1 LAEATYSDQNKSRF
15 EFKLRE
21 SSFCNQYL
29 MLAETDQEEDKSL
42 SLTDQD
48 QPIKELQKQLTQG
61 FSRVSMHLKQ
71 QDEMI
76 VTQGTQGG
84 KVVETG
90 EFKAAVQQAVDE
102 SMKEVTERHTREIA
116 ELKESQQEMMRLLK
130 ESLGKE

>member
-1 LAEATYSDQNKSRF
+1 
-15 EFKLRE
+15 
-21 SSFCNQYL
+21 
-29 MLAETDQEEDKSL
+29 
-42 SLTDQD
+42 
-48 QPIKELQKQLTQG
+48 
-61 FSRVSMHLKQ
+61 MHLKQ

-102 SMKEVTERHTREIA
+102 RMKEVTERHSREIA
-116 ELKESQQEMMRLLK
+116 ELKESQQEIMRLLK